1 MFKKK
6 AKTNP
11 TPVEAAEI
19 FRRAIVDATDAA
31 ERAHVGLPAMITVL
45 ANATENLKYRVA
57 VNAPSSFE
65 YDMPRELRRQHTQ
78 PVATVP
84 APGVGEKLLDILR
97 RN

>member
-31 ERAHVGLPAMITVL
+31 ERSHVGLPAMISVL

-57 VNAPSSFE
+57 VNAPSAFE
-65 YDMPRELRRQHTQ
+65 YDMPRELRRQHGTQ
-78 PVATVP
+78 PVTVA
-84 APGVGEKLLDILR
+84 APTPEKLLDILR

>member
-1 MFKKK
+1 MFKK

-45 ANATENLKYRVA
+45 ANATDKSEI
-57 VNAPSSFE
+57 S
-65 YDMPRELRRQHTQ
+65 RRCEC
-78 PVATVP
+78 A
-84 APGVGEKLLDILR
+84 
-97 RN
+97 